1 MEKRSVEAIV
11 GALNQANVRYLVVGG
26 LAVVAH
32 GYVRFTADV
41 DLILDLDAENVSQ
54 AIAALGRLGYRPRA
68 PVRLDEFAEPAKRAQ
83 WVLEKNM
90 TVFSLFSAEHPATE
104 LDLFVEP
111 PLDFETAYRSA
122 VRMEV
127 ALGVTAT
134 FIGLADLLGLK
145 QRAGRAQDLLD
156 IEKLT
161 ALRQERKP

>member
-11 GALNQANVRYLVVGG
+11 EALNQAHVRYLVVGG

-32 GYVRFTADV
+32 GYVRFTADI
-41 DLILDLDAENVSQ
+41 DLILDLAAANVSQ
-54 AIAALGRLGYRPRA
+54 AIAALGGLGYRPRA
-68 PVRLDEFAEPAKRAQ
+68 PVSLDEFAEPAKRAQ
-83 WVLEKNM
+83 WVLERNM
-90 TVFSLFSAEHPATE
+90 TVFSLFSVEHPATE

-127 ALGVTAT
+127 APGVTAT
-134 FIGLADLLGLK
+134 FVGLADLLGLK

-161 ALRQERKP
+161 ALRQEREP